1 MKFYVI
7 VTGKG
12 DTWIIGRASVEYARK
27 AFIEQR
33 PDDLIASIVEAKGY
47 LL

>member
-12 DTWIIGRASVEYARK
+12 DVWIIGRASMEYARQ

-33 PDDLIASIVEAKGY
+33 PDDHIASIVLAKGY